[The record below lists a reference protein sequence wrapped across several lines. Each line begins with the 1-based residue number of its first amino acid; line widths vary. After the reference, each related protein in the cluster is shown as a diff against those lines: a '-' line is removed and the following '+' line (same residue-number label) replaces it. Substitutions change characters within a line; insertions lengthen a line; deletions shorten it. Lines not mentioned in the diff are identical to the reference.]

1 MAVSMGSV
9 MRHCRNYFE
18 AGSYDGE
25 IVIEGGQLITPALA
39 HGRYIAIRGSAYND
53 GVHQV
58 GDELTDETFTGRVWV
73 LSPPAAFVALVEEI
87 SAYDDK
93 NPIGA
98 LQSESFGSYSYSRG
112 SAGSA
117 GNVAGA
123 AGWQGAFAGRLN
135 DYQRLTSEVMV

>member
-25 IVIEGGQLITPALA
+25 IVIAGGQLVTPALA
-39 HGRYIAIRGSAYND
+39 HGRYIAVRGSAWND

-98 LQSESFGSYSYSRG
+98 LQSESFGNYSYSRG
-112 SAGSA
+112 AA
-117 GNVAGA
+117 GNSTTN
-123 AGWQGAFAGRLN
+123 AGWVSAFAGRLT
-135 DYQRLTSEVMV
+135 DFQRLVSEVMV

>member
-25 IVIEGGQLITPALA
+25 ITIAGGQLITPALA
-39 HGRYIAIRGSAYND
+39 HGRYIAILGSAYND
-53 GVHQV
+53 GGHQV

-73 LSPPAAFVALVEEI
+73 LSPPAAFVELVEEI

-93 NPIGA
+93 NPVGA

-112 SAGSA
+112 SAGS
-117 GNVAGA
+117 VPGA

>member
-25 IVIEGGQLITPALA
+25 IVIAGGQLVTPALA
-39 HGRYIAIRGSAYND
+39 HGRYIAIRGSAYNE

-73 LSPPAAFVALVEEI
+73 LYPPADFVALAEES

-98 LQSESFGSYSYSRG
+98 LQSESVGSYSYSRG
-112 SAGSA
+112 SAG
-117 GNVAGA
+117 NVTGA

>member
-58 GDELTDETFTGRVWV
+58 GDELTDEAFTGRVWV
-73 LSPPAAFVALVEEI
+73 LSPPAAFVELAEEI

-93 NPIGA
+93 NPVGA

-112 SAGSA
+112 SAGS
-117 GNVAGA
+117 VTGA
-123 AGWQGAFAGRLN
+123 AGWQGAFSGRLN

>member
-1 MAVSMGSV
+1 MAVSTGSV

-18 AGSYDGE
+18 TGSYDGE
-25 IVIEGGQLITPALA
+25 ITIEGGQLITPALA

-112 SAGSA
+112 SAGS
-117 GNVAGA
+117 VTGA
-123 AGWQGAFAGRLN
+123 AGWQWAFAGRLS
-135 DYQRLTSEVMV
+135 DYQTLTIELMV

>member
-25 IVIEGGQLITPALA
+25 ITIEGGQLVTPALA
-39 HGRYIAIRGSAYND
+39 HGRYIAIRGSAWND

-58 GDELTDETFTGRVWV
+58 GDALTDEVFIGRVWV
-73 LSPPAAFVALVEEI
+73 LSPPAAFVALAEEI

-112 SAGSA
+112 SAG
-117 GNVAGA
+117 NVTGA

>member
-18 AGSYDGE
+18 TGSYDGE
-25 IVIEGGQLITPALA
+25 ITIEGGHLITPALA

-58 GDELTDETFTGRVWV
+58 GDELTDEAFTGRVWV

-93 NPIGA
+93 NPVGA

-112 SAGSA
+112 IA
-117 GNVAGA
+117 GNVTGA

-135 DYQRLTSEVMV
+135 DYQRLMSEVMV

>member
-58 GDELTDETFTGRVWV
+58 GDALTDETFTGRVWV
-73 LSPPAAFVALVEEI
+73 LSPPAAFVALAEEI

-93 NPIGA
+93 NPVGA
-98 LQSESFGSYSYSRG
+98 LQSESFGSYSYSRD
-112 SAGSA
+112 SAGS
-117 GNVAGA
+117 VPA

>member
-25 IVIEGGQLITPALA
+25 ITIEGGQLITPALA
-39 HGRYIAIRGSAYND
+39 HGRYIAIRGSAWND

-58 GDELTDETFTGRVWV
+58 GDALTDEVFTGRVWV
-73 LSPPAAFVALVEEI
+73 LSPPAAFVALAEEI

-98 LQSESFGSYSYSRG
+98 LQSESFGNYSYSRG
-112 SAGSA
+112 SAGD
-117 GNVAGA
+117 VPGA
-123 AGWQGAFAGRLN
+123 AGWQGAFAGRLS

>member
-18 AGSYDGE
+18 EGSYDGE

-39 HGRYIAIRGSAYND
+39 HGRYIAIRGSAWND

-73 LSPPAAFVALVEEI
+73 LSPPAAFVAL
-87 SAYDDK
+87 
-93 NPIGA
+93 
-98 LQSESFGSYSYSRG
+98 QSESFGSYSYSRG
-112 SAGSA
+112 SAG
-117 GNVAGA
+117 NVTGA

-135 DYQRLTSEVMV
+135 DYQRLMSEVMV

>member
-53 GVHQV
+53 GVHQ
-58 GDELTDETFTGRVWV
+58 DALTDETFTGRVWV
-73 LSPPAAFVALVEEI
+73 LSPPAAFVALAEEI

-93 NPIGA
+93 NPVGA
-98 LQSESFGSYSYSRG
+98 LQSESFGSYSYSRD
-112 SAGSA
+112 SAGS
-117 GNVAGA
+117 VPGA

>member
-25 IVIEGGQLITPALA
+25 ITIEGGHLITPALA

-58 GDELTDETFTGRVWV
+58 GDELTDEAFTGRVWV

-93 NPIGA
+93 NPVGA

-112 SAGSA
+112 IA
-117 GNVAGA
+117 GNVTGA

-135 DYQRLTSEVMV
+135 DYQRLMSEVMV

>member
-18 AGSYDGE
+18 TGSYDGE
-25 IVIEGGQLITPALA
+25 ITIESGQLITPALA
-39 HGRYIAIRGSAYND
+39 HGRYIAIRGSVWND

-58 GDELTDETFTGRVWV
+58 GDALTDETFTGRGWV
-73 LSPPAAFVALVEEI
+73 LSPPAFVALVEEI

-112 SAGSA
+112 SAGD
-117 GNVAGA
+117 VTGA

-135 DYQRLTSEVMV
+135 DYQRLMSEVMV